1 VWVIERDKIK
11 GYKNKDSFPTE
22 LVRRIIINFT
32 NENDLVLD
40 PFIGSGKTGKVA
52 SDLNRNFIGFEIDE
66 NNIKIANKLIDE

>member
-1 VWVIERDKIK
+1 MIKIEKRNKTYIK
-11 GYKNKDSFPTE
+11 E
-22 LVRRIIINFT
+22 LLNMFSK
-32 NENDLVLD
+32 ENDLVLD